1 VSSLSVGYA
10 RCSTDKQ
17 DLRAQKDALERLGIP
32 RDRIYTDEG
41 LSGAKRDRPGLDRA
55 LAAAREG
62 DTFVV
67 TKLDRLAR
75 STPDARDIITGL
87 SAKGVRFAL
96 GSSFYD
102 WNDPVGKMFL
112 SMLAVIAEFELDL
125 IRQRT
130 REGMAV
136 ARAAGKLR
144 GGTPKLSERAQRELV
159 KQYQSGEYT
168 ITDLADIYKISRPA
182 VYRTTDRAGAR
193 GAGSTVSCNV

>member
-55 LAAAREG
+55 LAAVREG

-182 VYRTTDRAGAR
+182 VYRTLDRAGAR